1 MFANNKKTNTAN
13 YSLLWQLLL
22 NILDSP
28 SHSLVSFIYFMP
40 TMTNPLLPQTVK
52 TLALPAFSKIKPEH
66 IKHAVE
72 QAIANCKGIIEK
84 VLSTNDCFT
93 WENLVTPIDEVD
105 DVLSKLWSPVSHMN
119 SVVSS
124 DELREAYESCLPL
137 LSEYGTFVGQHQGL
151 YQAYKSLKDG
161 ELFDKLD
168 TAQQKVITN
177 ALRDFKLSGIAL
189 NDEDKKRYGEIV
201 SRLSDLSSSYSNNV
215 LDATHAFTVNITD
228 EKKLAGLPQSALA
241 AAKAL
246 AKSKAQTGYLFT
258 LDFPSYLPV
267 MTYCDNRDLREQMYS
282 AFVTR
287 ASDQGPNAGEFDNS
301 AIMDETLA
309 LRHELANL
317 LGFKNYGEKSLAT
330 KMANSSEEVMNFL
343 QGLAVKSKHQG
354 EQDIKKLKDFVMSE
368 YSQTFANKKSNKE
381 SNKALQA
388 WDLAY
393 YSEKLKHN
401 RYAISDEELRPYFP
415 KDRVVNGLFD
425 VVHKLFGLNIK
436 ARTNVDTWHKDV
448 AFYDVFDS
456 AGELRGSFYLDLYA
470 RAKKRGGAWM
480 DECVGRHQLPNG
492 MIQYPVAYL
501 TCNFNGPLGDT
512 PALFTHDEVVT
523 LFHEFGHGLH
533 HMLTQIN
540 VSAVSGI
547 NGVPWDAVELP
558 SQFLEN
564 WCWQPQA
571 LAFISGHFET
581 GEPLPQA
588 MLDKML
594 AAKNFQSAMQML
606 RQLEFSIFDFT
617 MHANYNPDAEN
628 NNLYIQQALNQ
639 VRDQYSVVKAPD
651 FNRFQHGFS
660 HIFAGGYAA
669 GYYSYKWA
677 EVLSADAFGLFEEQ
691 GVFNT
696 DTGHAFL
703 TNILEKGGSEEP
715 SELFKAFRG
724 RAPEIE
730 ALLRHSGI
738 EA

>member
-1 MFANNKKTNTAN
+1 MRIMK
-13 YSLLWQLLL
+13 
-22 NILDSP
+22 
-28 SHSLVSFIYFMP
+28 
-40 TMTNPLLPQTVK
+40 NPLLPQAVK
-52 TLALPAFSKIKPEH
+52 NLDLPAFSKIKPEH
-66 IKHAVE
+66 IKPAVE
-72 QAIANCKGIIEK
+72 QAITDCKKIISDT
-84 VLSTNDCFT
+84 LSNNTDFT
-93 WENLVTPIDEVD
+93 WENLVLPIDEGD

-119 SVVSS
+119 SVLSS

-137 LSEYGTFVGQHQGL
+137 LSEYGTFVGQNQNL
-151 YQAYKSLKDG
+151 YQAYQSLKDG
-161 ELFDKLD
+161 ETFQHLD

-189 NDEDKKRYGEIV
+189 NDANKKRYGEIV
-201 SRLSDLSSSYSNNV
+201 SRLSDLGSNYSNNV
-215 LDATHAFTVNITD
+215 LDATHAFTVNIAH
-228 EKKLAGLPQSALA
+228 ESHLSGLPASALA

-246 AKSKAQTGYLFT
+246 AQSKDKKGYLFT

-267 MTYCDNRDLREQMYS
+267 MTYCDNRDLRETMYS

-301 AIMDETLA
+301 AIMNETLA

-317 LGFKNYGEKSLAT
+317 LGFANYGEKSLAT
-330 KMANSSEEVMNFL
+330 KMANSVDEVMSFL
-343 QGLAVKSKHQG
+343 LELAQKSQHQG
-354 EQDIKKLKDFVMSE
+354 EKDMQELMGFAQSE
-368 YSQTFANKKSNKE
+368 YAQTELK
-381 SNKALQA
+381 A

-393 YSEKLKHN
+393 YSEKLKHK

-415 KDRVVNGLFD
+415 KDKVVNGLFD
-425 VVHKLFGLNIK
+425 VVNKLFGLNIK
-436 ARTNVDTWHKDV
+436 IRQNIDTWHKDV
-448 AFYDVFDS
+448 SFYDVFDQS
-456 AGELRGSFYLDLYA
+456 GEQRGSFYLDLYA
-470 RAKKRGGAWM
+470 RENKRGGAWM
-480 DECVGRHQLPNG
+480 DECIGRHQLING
-492 MIQYPVAYL
+492 SIQYPVAYL
-501 TCNFNGPLGDT
+501 TCNFNAPLGDT

-533 HMLTQIN
+533 HILTQIN

-564 WCWQPQA
+564 WCWQPDA

-594 AAKNFQSAMQML
+594 AAKNYQSAMQML

-617 MHANYNPDAEN
+617 MHANYQPSVEN
-628 NNLYIQQALNQ
+628 SALNNSDYIQQTLDQ
-639 VRDQYSVVKAPD
+639 VREQYSVVTTPD

-677 EVLSADAFGLFEEQ
+677 EVLSADAFGLFEAQ
-691 GVFNT
+691 GIFNT
-696 DTGHAFL
+696 DTGQAFL

-730 ALLRHSGI
+730 ALLKHSGI
-738 EA
+738 EV

>member
-1 MFANNKKTNTAN
+1 
-13 YSLLWQLLL
+13 
-22 NILDSP
+22 
-28 SHSLVSFIYFMP
+28 
-40 TMTNPLLPQTVK
+40 MTNPLLPQHIK
-52 TLALPAFSKIKPEH
+52 KHDLPVFSAIKPEH
-66 IKHAVE
+66 IKPAVE
-72 QAIANCKGIIEK
+72 QAIADCKTVIGE
-84 VLSTNDCFT
+84 VLDNNTSFT
-93 WENLVTPIDEVD
+93 WENLVQPIDEVD
-105 DVLSKLWSPVSHMN
+105 DILSRLWSPVSHMN

-124 DELREAYESCLPL
+124 DELRDAYESCLPL
-137 LSEYGTFVGQHQGL
+137 LSEYGTFVGQHQDL
-151 YQAYKSLKDG
+151 YQAYLSLHNS
-161 ELFDKLD
+161 ELFARLD

-189 NDEDKKRYGEIV
+189 NDEDKKRYGAIV

-215 LDATHAFTVNITD
+215 LDATHAFSVHITD
-228 EKKLAGLPQSALA
+228 KKELSGLPQSALA

-246 AKSKAQTGYLFT
+246 AKSQDKTGYVFT

-267 MTYCDNRDLREQMYS
+267 MTYCDNRELREKMYS

-301 AIMDETLA
+301 AIMNETLA

-317 LGFKNYGEKSLAT
+317 LGFSNYGEKSLAT
-330 KMANSSEEVMNFL
+330 KMANSTDEVLGFL
-343 QGLAVKSKHQG
+343 QDLAIKSQHQG
-354 EQDIKKLKDFVMSE
+354 EQDIKELKDYVTSE
-368 YSQTFANKKSNKE
+368 YSQTLPDNT
-381 SNKALQA
+381 LQA

-393 YSEKLKHN
+393 YSEKLKHA

-415 KDRVVNGLFD
+415 KGRVVNGLFE
-425 VVHKLFGLNIK
+425 VVHKLFGLTIK
-436 ARTNVDTWHKDV
+436 ERANVDTWHKDV
-448 AFYDVFDS
+448 NFYDVFDG

-470 RAKKRGGAWM
+470 RAKKRCGAWM

-492 MIQYPVAYL
+492 GIQYPVAYL
-501 TCNFNGPLGDT
+501 VCNFNGPVDDT

-523 LFHEFGHGLH
+523 LFHEFGHGMH

-564 WCWQPQA
+564 WCWQPEA
-571 LAFISGHFET
+571 LAFISGHYET
-581 GEPLPQA
+581 GEPLPQE

-606 RQLEFSIFDFT
+606 RQLEFSIFDFN
-617 MHANYNPDAEN
+617 MHANYNPNATN
-628 NNLYIQQALNQ
+628 NNEYIQNALNE
-639 VRDQYSVVKAPD
+639 VREQYAVVKAPD

-677 EVLSADAFGLFEEQ
+677 EVLSADAFSLFEEQ
-691 GVFNT
+691 GIFNAE
-696 DTGHAFL
+696 TGRSFL
-703 TNILEKGGSEEP
+703 TNILEKGGSKEP

-738 EA
+738 ET

>member
-1 MFANNKKTNTAN
+1 
-13 YSLLWQLLL
+13 
-22 NILDSP
+22 
-28 SHSLVSFIYFMP
+28 
-40 TMTNPLLPQTVK
+40 MTNPLLPQAIK
-52 TLALPAFSKIKPEH
+52 NLDLPAFSQIKPAH
-66 IKHAVE
+66 IKPAVE
-72 QAIANCKGIIEK
+72 QAIADCKK
-84 VLSTNDCFT
+84 VISDTLSNNTLFT
-93 WENLVTPIDEVD
+93 WENLVLPIDEVD

-119 SVVSS
+119 SVLSS

-137 LSEYGTFVGQHQGL
+137 LSEYGTFVGQNQKL
-151 YQAYKSLKDG
+151 YQAYQSLKDG
-161 ELFDKLD
+161 ESFKNLD

-201 SRLSDLSSSYSNNV
+201 SRLSDLSSNYSNNV

-228 EKKLAGLPQSALA
+228 EKDLSGLPKSALA

-246 AKSKAQTGYLFT
+246 AESKDETGYSFT

-267 MTYCDNRDLREQMYS
+267 MTYCDNRDLREKMYS

-301 AIMDETLA
+301 AIMNETLA

-317 LGFKNYGEKSLAT
+317 LGFSNYGEKSLAT
-330 KMANSSEEVMNFL
+330 KMANSTDEVMSFL
-343 QGLAVKSKHQG
+343 QGLAVKSQHQG
-354 EQDIKKLKDFVMSE
+354 EQDMQELTDFAQSE
-368 YSQTFANKKSNKE
+368 YNQTE
-381 SNKALQA
+381 LQA

-393 YSEKLKHN
+393 YSEKLKHS

-415 KDRVVNGLFD
+415 KDKVVNGLFD
-425 VVHKLFGLNIK
+425 VVHKLFGLTIK
-436 ARTNVDTWHKDV
+436 VRENVDTWHKDV
-448 AFYDVFDS
+448 SFYDVFDK

-480 DECVGRHQLPNG
+480 DECVGRQQLANG
-492 MIQYPVAYL
+492 DIQYPVAYL
-501 TCNFNGPLGDT
+501 TCNFNGPIGDT

-540 VSAVSGI
+540 VSGVSGI
-547 NGVPWDAVELP
+547 SGVPWDAVELP

-564 WCWQPQA
+564 WCWQPEA

-581 GEPLPQA
+581 GEPLPQE

-617 MHANYNPDAEN
+617 MHANYQPDAEN
-628 NNLYIQQALNQ
+628 NNTYIQDALNK
-639 VRDQYSVVKAPD
+639 VREQYAVVKAPE

-691 GVFNT
+691 GIFNT
-696 DTGHAFL
+696 DTGQAFL
-703 TNILEKGGSEEP
+703 TNILEKGGSKEP

-724 RAPEIE
+724 RPPEIE
-730 ALLRHSGI
+730 ALLRHCGI
-738 EA
+738 KT